1 MPALV
6 GRKRLVPGLLAL
18 AALVLASPAA
28 AGTGGFGPQTPHSP
42 NARSI
47 DHAYWLVFALTAA
60 VFVIV
65 EGVLVAFIV
74 RYRSRGRS
82 RDLEGSQVHGHTRLE
97 LIWTVI
103 PVLILAAIAGF
114 VFSTLPS
121 SDNSAPASSRSN
133 ALDVQVIG
141 HQFYWEFRYPGGKYA
156 FNTMHVPT
164 NTVVNL
170 SISATDV
177 IHSWWIPEL
186 GGKTDAIPG
195 HPNHTWFEAQGTG
208 TFTGQCAEFC
218 GLYHARM
225 KQSVTAESAQD
236 YAQWLASTQK
246 NLGRT
251 IFQGVCQQCHGIG
264 GKGGY
269 GPAIA
274 SNPLIAQP
282 SSIEQIV
289 RNGRSGS
296 IGIMPPVGQGW
307 TDTEMSAL
315 TTYLKALAKKNG
327 VVSQSGG

>member
-1 MPALV
+1 MPPPV
-6 GRKRLVPGLLAL
+6 GRKRLVLGLLVVGTLAL
-18 AALVLASPAA
+18 AGSAA

-65 EGVLVAFIV
+65 EGVLIAFIV
-74 RYRSRGRS
+74 KYRSRGRARS
-82 RDLEGSQVHGHTRLE
+82 VEGAQVHGHTRLE

-121 SDNSAPASSRSN
+121 SDNSAPAASRTS
-133 ALDVQVIG
+133 ALHVQVIG
-141 HQFYWEFRYPGGKYA
+141 HQFYWEFRYPNNTYA
-156 FNTMHVPT
+156 FNTMHVPV
-164 NTVVNL
+164 NTVVDL
-170 SISATDV
+170 DISATDV

-195 HPNHTWFEAQGTG
+195 HPNHTWFEAQSTG
-208 TFTGQCAEFC
+208 QFTGQCAEFC

-236 YAQWLASTQK
+236 YAQWLAATQK
-246 NLGRT
+246 SLGRT
-251 IFQGVCQQCHGIG
+251 IYQGVCQQCHGIA

-269 GPAIA
+269 GPPLAG
-274 SNPLIAQP
+274 NPLTQQP
-282 SSIEQIV
+282 SGIETIV
-289 RNGRSGS
+289 RHGRSGT
-296 IGIMPPVGQGW
+296 IGVMPAVGMGW
-307 TDTEMSAL
+307 TNTEMKAL
-315 TTYLKALAKKNG
+315 TDYLKTLGA
-327 VVSQSGG
+327 SGGGTTSGG